1 MPRKIDKKGLPE
13 TQKEFDREK
22 MSKVIDTAL
31 QYGATLNETHLSCKL
46 SQIDV
51 SPKTIERFINDKH
64 GMTFGEYKNYM
75 MGIVR
80 LRIKEK
86 IATLALQGN
95 TALLIFAAKNL
106 CGWADKIENKIE
118 EKPTKELIEQAKELI
133 TEYEKSKDE
142 TAPH

>member
-1 MPRKIDKKGLPE
+1 MSKKTDKKGLPE
-13 TQKEFDREK
+13 TQKEYDRDR
-22 MSKVIDTAL
+22 MAKVIDTAL
-31 QYGATLNETHLSCKL
+31 QYGATLNEAHLSCKL
-46 SQIDV
+46 SGLDV
-51 SPKTIERFINDKH
+51 SPKTIERFINEKH
-64 GMTFGEYKNYM
+64 NMTFGEYKNYM

-133 TEYEKSKDE
+133 ASYEKEKDE
-142 TAPH
+142 AASH